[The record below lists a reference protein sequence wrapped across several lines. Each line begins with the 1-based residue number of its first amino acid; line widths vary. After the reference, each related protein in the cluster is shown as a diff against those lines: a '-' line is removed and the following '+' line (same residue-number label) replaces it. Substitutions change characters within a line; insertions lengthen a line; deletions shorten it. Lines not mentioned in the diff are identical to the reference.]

1 MFTCKCIFVLHMGY
15 YKRNNISFGLTTLS
29 SQTDKIILWPI
40 LELIQNLNES
50 KSKIKLY
57 I

>member
-1 MFTCKCIFVLHMGY
+1 MGY
-15 YKRNNISFGLTTLS
+15 YKRNNKSFGLTTLS
-29 SQTDKIILWPI
+29 SQTDKIKLWGI